1 LSTLFVINRSWH
13 DSVWLFEQLAFAL
26 PGDSILLVED
36 AVLALQ
42 SPVNLA
48 SFSAKCAALK
58 IAVYALEDDCLLRGI
73 DAQYDSIQMI
83 NYSGYVRLA
92 IQHTKQ
98 VAWG

>member
-26 PGDSILLVED
+26 SGDSILLIED

-42 SPVNLA
+42 SPVNLG
-48 SFSAKCAALK
+48 SFSAKCVAMK

-73 DAQYDSIQMI
+73 DTQYDSIQMI
-83 NYSGYVRLA
+83 DYSGYVTLVV
-92 IQHTKQ
+92 QHAKQ
-98 VAWG
+98 VAW